1 MSAPADRRTNS
12 NRSSNPLARRLRDPV
27 FWLIQAAVLLISVI
41 HYAWEVGWLFGGPSN
56 GLTPAHH
63 MPVVL
68 YLIPVVFAGLTYG
81 WEGGVL
87 TGLWAGALA
96 SINIFSFSLHDF
108 EWVLEATFVLLV
120 IGIGIVMALPVER
133 ERKQRQRA
141 EAAVGRLQLLNELA
155 NVTMQARTPVQ
166 AVNASLAHLVG
177 STSLDDAGFALW
189 RDEGN
194 APIIAATHQPRSSL
208 SSALE
213 SRPTVGEDARTG
225 LTELP
230 VNTGGFEGWLIVE
243 EVDDAELISFLS
255 AAANQ
260 LAVRVENA
268 LLLEQEKTMWA
279 SYAGLVIEAQEE
291 ERRRLARDLH
301 DGPAQDLAAL
311 IRTLDGQPGANQV
324 STREAASRV
333 LEELR
338 RVARDQRP
346 TLLDDLGIVPAIEWL
361 TSETRERTGMA
372 IALAVE
378 GKLERLAADKEV
390 ALYRITQEALRNAE
404 LHARANDV
412 EVVLRF
418 LDGAVE
424 LEVQDDGVGF
434 DVPDQPGGYLHA
446 GRLGLM
452 GMHERAQ
459 LAGGSLELRSVPGEG
474 TVVHTRINL
483 T

>member
-1 MSAPADRRTNS
+1 M
-12 NRSSNPLARRLRDPV
+12 
-27 FWLIQAAVLLISVI
+27 IQAAVLLISLI
-41 HYAWEVGWLFGGPSN
+41 HYAWEAGWLFGGPAN

-108 EWVLEATFVLLV
+108 EWILEVTFVVLV

-133 ERKQRQRA
+133 ERRQRQRA

-155 NVTMQARTPVQ
+155 NVTLQARTPLQ
-166 AVNASLAHLVG
+166 AVNAALAHLVA
-177 STSLDDAGFALW
+177 STALDDAGFALW
-189 RDEGN
+189 RDDGD
-194 APIIAATHQPRSSL
+194 APIIAATHRSRSSL
-208 SSALE
+208 TPAIE
-213 SRPTVGEDARTG
+213 SRPTDEDIALAGFTQV
-225 LTELP
+225 P
-230 VNTGGFEGWLIVE
+230 VHAGGFEGRLV
-243 EVDDAELISFLS
+243 VGQVGDPELLSFLS

-279 SYAGLVIEAQEE
+279 SYVALVTEAQEE

-301 DGPAQDLAAL
+301 DGPAQQLAAL
-311 IRTLDGQPGANQV
+311 IRTLDDRAGGTSA
-324 STREAASRV
+324 TTKEDASRV
-333 LEELR
+333 LDELR

-346 TLLDDLGIVPAIEWL
+346 TLLDDLGIVPALEWL
-361 TSETRERTGMA
+361 TSETRERTGMGVT
-372 IALAVE
+372 LTVE
-378 GKLERLAADKEV
+378 GKLGRLDPDKEV

-404 LHARANDV
+404 LHARATAV

-424 LEVQDDGVGF
+424 LDVRDEGTGF
-434 DVPDQPGGYLHA
+434 DVPDLPGGYLHA

-459 LAGGSLELRSVPGEG
+459 LVGGSLELRSAPGEG
-474 TVVHTRINL
+474 TVVRARIDL
-483 T
+483 S